1 MSQELLSRGECNALR
16 GLAIAG
22 IFLHNYCHWLGP
34 VVKEN
39 EYQYFQHNVDWLSQ
53 AAANADVLLPAH
65 LVSFFGHYG
74 VPIFLFLSAFGLERK
89 YGGAVTDT
97 RRDTVE
103 RPWTVSISDHQAKDD
118 APSALDFIRY
128 HYLKLFKMMIVGF
141 ICFTII
147 DAITPG
153 QWHYTVEQIIGQLLM
168 INNLY
173 PEPDHNIWPGPF
185 WFFGLMLQL
194 YIVYRVLL
202 YRRHWGWTAALM
214 VACTAAQLLLDPE
227 GEALNR
233 WRYNF
238 MGGMLPFGLG
248 LLFARYGERIILLR
262 LNHVALL
269 MSWVVTSF
277 LIVSASQSFITWALV
292 PALVCYAAVYLVKA
306 IGSLPQRHVRDTLLY
321 MLSWMGNIS
330 AALFVIH
337 PAIRKIF
344 IPISRH
350 GDVYAGL
357 LLYVIASLGAA
368 WLIREV
374 MKKIPSP
381 RL

>member
-1 MSQELLSRGECNALR
+1 
-16 GLAIAG
+16 
-22 IFLHNYCHWLGP
+22 
-34 VVKEN
+34 
-39 EYQYFQHNVDWLSQ
+39 
-53 AAANADVLLPAH
+53 
-65 LVSFFGHYG
+65 
-74 VPIFLFLSAFGLERK
+74 
-89 YGGAVTDT
+89 
-97 RRDTVE
+97 
-103 RPWTVSISDHQAKDD
+103 
-118 APSALDFIRY
+118 
-128 HYLKLFKMMIVGF
+128 MMIVGF

-147 DAITPG
+147 DAMTPG
-153 QWHYTVEQIIGQLLM
+153 SWHYTVEQIVGQLLM

-194 YIVYRVLL
+194 YVVYRLLL
-202 YRRHWGWTAALM
+202 YKRHWGWTVGLM
-214 VACTAAQLLLDPE
+214 VVCTAVQFFLAPE

-248 LLFARYGERIILLR
+248 LLFARYGEKIILLR
-262 LNHVALL
+262 MNFGSLL
-269 MSWVVTSF
+269 MCWVVTSF
-277 LIVSASQSFITWALV
+277 FIVSASETFYTWTLV
-292 PALVCYAAVYLVKA
+292 PALVCYAAVYFIKVVDH
-306 IGSLPQRHVRDTLLY
+306 LPLKRVRTLIY
-321 MLSWMGNIS
+321 YVFEWMGSIS

-344 IPISRH
+344 IPISRQ

-357 LLYVIASLGAA
+357 FLYVIASIGAA

-381 RL
+381 HLK